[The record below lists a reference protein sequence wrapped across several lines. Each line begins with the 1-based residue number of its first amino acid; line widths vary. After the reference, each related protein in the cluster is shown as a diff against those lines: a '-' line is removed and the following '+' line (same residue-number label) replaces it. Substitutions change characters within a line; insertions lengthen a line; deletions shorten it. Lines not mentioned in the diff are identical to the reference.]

1 MAPLLFVSQSMSVT
15 VCVGEWS
22 RRPWTSVNFI
32 HWRQVASVLVSRQ
45 RWSCIGRW
53 QLQWLHS
60 AAKQS
65 VTAAT
70 SHHQQWVSSAAAA
83 PNTPLLQWT
92 YVRTVHWMQQQWV
105 VVVVAWRHLSIQS
118 TMSDWLITAQLKLT
132 SNARNLPYVVFIS
145 VFLISF
151 SRTLTVV
158 QKNDDV
164 YILTVVREQC
174 DHCCTDLS
182 LCVECQ

>member
-1 MAPLLFVSQSMSVT
+1 MSVT

-32 HWRQVASVLVSRQ
+32 YWRLHAWVLVSRQ

-53 QLQWLHS
+53 LLEWSHS
-60 AAKQS
+60 AVKQS

-70 SHHQQWVSSAAAA
+70 SHHQQWLSSAAVVAT
-83 PNTPLLQWT
+83 TPLLQWT
-92 YVRTVHWMQQQWV
+92 YVTTVRCTRQQQWV
-105 VVVVAWRHLSIQS
+105 ALVSRHLSIQS